1 MSPWALVWMILLGG
15 TVIYWRSA
23 RIAAEAAFKGAK
35 NACEQTAVQLLDQS
49 VAFRR
54 FEFKKGVFRRVYTFD
69 YCPNGRERFR
79 GMIWMRDLRVDT
91 VAFDASANGV
101 LLTADEISKFES

>member
-1 MSPWALVWMILLGG
+1 MSSWMLLWMALLGA
-15 TVIYWRSA
+15 TIALWRSSRA
-23 RIAAEAAFKGAK
+23 TAEAALRAARR
-35 NACEQTAVQLLDQS
+35 ACDQTNVQLLDQS

-69 YCPNGRERFR
+69 YCPNGQERFR
-79 GMIWMRDLRVDT
+79 GIVWMRGERVDT

-101 LLTADEISKFES
+101 LLSPGES

>member
-1 MSPWALVWMILLGG
+1 MSPWVLIWMILLGG
-15 TVIYWRSA
+15 TLIFWRSS
-23 RIAAEAAFKGAK
+23 RMVAEAALRGAK
-35 NACEQTAVQLLDQS
+35 GACEQTGVQLLDQS

-69 YCPNGRERFR
+69 YSPNGRERFR
-79 GMIWMRDLRVDT
+79 GMIWMRDRRLDT

-101 LLTADEISKFES
+101 LMTSEEISKFE